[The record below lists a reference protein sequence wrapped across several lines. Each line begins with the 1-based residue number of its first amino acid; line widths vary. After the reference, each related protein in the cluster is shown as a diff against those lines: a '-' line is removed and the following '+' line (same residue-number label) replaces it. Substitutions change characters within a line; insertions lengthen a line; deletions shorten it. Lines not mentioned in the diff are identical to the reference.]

1 MRYCQAV
8 VIGGG
13 CGGLAA
19 ATKLKARRAIGCS
32 FYRA

>member
-1 MRYCQAV
+1 MKCVIPVGLQAYDYNII

-19 ATKLKARRAIGCS
+19 AKEAAR
-32 FYRA
+32 